1 MIEYRSLREEE
12 LESWFDHCAEV
23 FEGASREYF
32 LRHWA
37 NDPFQDL
44 NSIFV
49 AVEENKILSTVR
61 VFHREIYIH
70 GKKVKMGGIGEVS
83 TKAEARKKGLSTQL
97 LNKCIEYM
105 KEQGVQVSI
114 LFGNQLNYSKLGWRF
129 IDLNLNISEIE
140 AYKGLYKIREV
151 DFHKDAKVLMA
162 IYEKY
167 NLQFN
172 GTVVR
177 NNQLYWIDWI
187 KSESKS
193 CFAVEDYKGNI
204 VGYMSVSNENDTL
217 LVKDFAAKL
226 GSENVFEELGAYAC
240 NKLGAVNQIKY
251 PAVIKNTLNIKA
263 NEKIEDIMVRL
274 ISPFQIGDTSINNT
288 DELIEVLNNGE
299 NNQKSSEFIFW
310 VADSF

>member
-1 MIEYRSLREEE
+1 MIEIRSLREEE

-32 LRHWA
+32 VRHWV
-37 NDPFQDL
+37 NDPFRDL

-61 VFHREIYIH
+61 IFYREIYIY

-83 TKAEARKKGLSTQL
+83 TKAEARKKGLSKQL

-105 KEQGVQVSI
+105 KEQGIQVSM

-140 AYKGLYKIREV
+140 EYKGLYKIREV
-151 DFHKDAKVLMA
+151 DFIKDAQEFMA
-162 IYEKY
+162 MYEKY
-167 NLQFN
+167 NLHFN
-172 GTVVR
+172 CTVVR
-177 NNQLYWIDWI
+177 NSESYWRDWV
-187 KSESKS
+187 KSETDN
-193 CFAVEDYKGNI
+193 CFAAEDNNGHTI
-204 VGYMSVSNENDTL
+204 GYLSVINEKDSL

-251 PAVIKNTLNIKA
+251 PAAIKNTLRIKGS
-263 NEKIEDIMVRL
+263 EKIEDNMVRL
-274 ISPFQIGDTSINNT
+274 ISPFQIGDDNINNT
-288 DELIEVLNNGE
+288 DELIELLSGEE
-299 NNQKSSEFIFW
+299 NNSKFTFW
-310 VADSF
+310 LTDSF